1 MSIVHKFLF
10 CRGSKLREKHPDMSS
25 EILYNNSKSLV
36 YLIEDLSIFYI
47 YTTILQIIVIFY
59 DSQITDYSD
68 LLRNVHFTVVTL
80 NKDIF
85 LNIEYLQQ
93 DSYICHNPSVL

>member
-1 MSIVHKFLF
+1 
-10 CRGSKLREKHPDMSS
+10 MSS

>member
-1 MSIVHKFLF
+1 
-10 CRGSKLREKHPDMSS
+10 MSS

-85 LNIEYLQQ
+85 LNIEYIQQ